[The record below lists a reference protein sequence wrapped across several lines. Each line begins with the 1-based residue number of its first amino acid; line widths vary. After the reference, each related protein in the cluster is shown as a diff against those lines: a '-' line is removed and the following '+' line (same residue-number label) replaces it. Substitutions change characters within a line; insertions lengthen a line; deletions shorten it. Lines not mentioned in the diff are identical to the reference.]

1 LVQGQAGAIYRADAL
16 AAAGH
21 LTMSKYE
28 PLSARLAGHAGPE
41 WRASFAE
48 IEEVLGFPL
57 PRGARAGKV
66 WWRNTG
72 AQPHQRAWTGA
83 GWEAAEVDQAAGH
96 VTFRKTAAP
105 QPTREGEFQPPAV
118 TDEPAIL
125 SRLEATPKWT
135 FALVATG
142 LTIAAGLSV
151 FAIRGWMRRRR

>member
-1 LVQGQAGAIYRADAL
+1 VADAVL
-16 AAAGH
+16 SAAGEVA
-21 LTMSKYE
+21 MSKYN

-57 PRGARAGKV
+57 PRGARSGQI

-72 AQPHQRAWTGA
+72 AQPHQRAWTAG
-83 GWEAAEVDQAAGH
+83 GWEVGDVDHATGL
-96 VTFRKTAAP
+96 VTFRRKAAGAAP
-105 QPTREGEFQPPAV
+105 PAPNPATRPAQPPAAA
-118 TDEPAIL
+118 DEPPIL
-125 SRLEATPKWT
+125 SRLEVTPKWT

-151 FAIRGWMRRRR
+151 FAVRGWMRRR